1 MGMEGG
7 EEGRWGWKEVR
18 GDGVEEVRRGDGDGG
33 GEEGR
38 WGWRR

>member
-1 MGMEGG
+1 MEGVEMGM
-7 EEGRWGWKEVR
+7 
-18 GDGVEEVRRGDGDGG
+18 EEVRRGDGDGG

>member
-1 MGMEGG
+1 MGMEEVRRGDGGG
-7 EEGRWGWKEVR
+7 EEREMGM
-18 GDGVEEVRRGDGDGG
+18 EEVRRGDGDGG